1 LRQRLSRGAWANVQ
15 PMPNRKSVPSFS
27 SYLYR
32 YRNLVERF
40 FNKIKHYRAV
50 ATRYD
55 KRAENFLAGV
65 KLASLRIWMRFN
77 ESMT

>member
-1 LRQRLSRGAWANVQ
+1 
-15 PMPNRKSVPSFS
+15 MPNHKNVPAFS

-32 YRNLVERF
+32 QRNLVERF

-50 ATRYD
+50 STRYD
-55 KRAENFLAGV
+55 KRADNFLAGV
-65 KLASLRIWMRFN
+65 KLASIRIWLRFN

>member
-1 LRQRLSRGAWANVQ
+1 MTATRCGKASMNGAHG
-15 PMPNRKSVPSFS
+15 PIRPIPNRKNVPAFS
-27 SYLYR
+27 PFLYR

-55 KRAENFLAGV
+55 KTPENFLAGV
-65 KLASLRIWMRFN
+65 KLASLRI
-77 ESMT
+77 